1 MYIHILFLNQNCN
14 KKKVAN
20 VVPLLSACILFV
32 GVFLFASLK
41 GRKVGQRPLRTRVQ
55 THIVRYAASSEQ
67 IMALDTVRATL
78 KMAVYGAV

>member
-1 MYIHILFLNQNCN
+1 MVSPFKSWLVSC
-14 KKKVAN
+14 
-20 VVPLLSACILFV
+20 LS
-32 GVFLFASLK
+32 GVLFASLK
-41 GRKVGQRPLRTRVQ
+41 GRKVGPRPLRTRVQ